1 MAHEDV
7 REEKHMREKLQR
19 ERDQLLSE
27 KYSLEQTVQNL
38 RMDEQSAIEKIERL
52 DKELNDI
59 LVSGKDNSE
68 VSLFCYMETFCH
80 WLCNSKTL
88 LSKFPLEMIFGLRQS
103 DQASPALFFLYL
115 FVLWRLFFVEEKSFQ
130 LH

>member
-38 RMDEQSAIEKIERL
+38 RMDEQSAIEKVERL

-68 VSLFCYMETFCH
+68 VSLFCDTETFCH

-88 LSKFPLEMIFGLRQS
+88 LRQS
-103 DQASPALFFLYL
+103 F
-115 FVLWRLFFVEEKSFQ
+115 LWR
-130 LH
+130 

>member
-38 RMDEQSAIEKIERL
+38 RMDEQSAIEKVERL

-68 VSLFCYMETFCH
+68 VSLFCDMETFCH
-80 WLCNSKTL
+80 WLCNSNTL
-88 LSKFPLEMIFGLRQS
+88 FSKFPLEMLASFLMIFGLRNS
-103 DQASPALFFLYL
+103 GQASPALFFLSF
-115 FVLWRLFFVEEKSFQ
+115 FVL
-130 LH
+130 